1 MSPPEDADRGGVV
14 DRDPTG
20 PPVTDRRWRRP
31 GLLSSAVALG
41 LVALL
46 SLTAPDLQTP
56 PRQWSAVSVGE
67 RGTLR
72 DKSVTV
78 TSVRT
83 TSALE
88 LRTQV
93 LSSTG
98 VFVVAGAEVDALVT
112 PIYFRR
118 IRLET
123 RGGLRYDPRSEW
135 IEAQPPLLQ
144 PGFTV
149 TGSWVFEVPADRV
162 AGARLLVENEP
173 REFDGFDEGLRID
186 LALDGGPPRP
196 SALRLDPASIR
207 VTR

>member
-1 MSPPEDADRGGVV
+1 MAA
-14 DRDPTG
+14 
-20 PPVTDRRWRRP
+20 
-31 GLLSSAVALG
+31 AVG

-46 SLTAPDLQTP
+46 SVTAPDLETP
-56 PRQWSAVSVGE
+56 PRQWSAVSTGE
-67 RGTLR
+67 RGALR
-72 DKSVTV
+72 DKVVTV

-83 TSALE
+83 ASALE

-93 LSSTG
+93 LSSAG
-98 VFVVAGAEVDALVT
+98 VFVVVGVDVDSLVT

-118 IRLET
+118 VQLET

-144 PGFTV
+144 PGFSV
-149 TGSWVFEVPADRV
+149 TGSWVFEVPADRA

-173 REFDGFDEGLRID
+173 REFDAFDAGLRID
-186 LALDGGPPRP
+186 LALDDEPPRP
-196 SALRLDPASIR
+196 GSLRLDPAAIR